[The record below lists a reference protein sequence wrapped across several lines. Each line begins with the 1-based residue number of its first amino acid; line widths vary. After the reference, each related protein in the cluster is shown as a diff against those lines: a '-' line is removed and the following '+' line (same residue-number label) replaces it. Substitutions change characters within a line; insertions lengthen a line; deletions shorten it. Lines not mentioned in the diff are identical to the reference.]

1 MKKFFTFFILLVVCG
16 FAVAKPIDEATAKQ
30 VGQNFLATRTTT
42 AAFKTGLQLELAVAE
57 KSKAYNAQSSSA
69 SIAYYYIFN
78 VANGDGFVIVSADD
92 KAIPVL
98 GYSDA
103 ADFNPTNIAPQTA
116 KWLEGYK
123 AEIRSIIQSN
133 ATQSAEV
140 ATQWQELIQGKPL
153 DNTIDA
159 SVSPLVQTKWDQSPY
174 YNALC
179 PYDAGAA
186 QRTVSGCVATA
197 MAQVMKFW
205 NYPTTG
211 TGNHSYNHSS
221 YGTLSANFGATTYN
235 WGSMPNTVSSSNS
248 AVATLM
254 YHCGVSVDMNYDV
267 AANGGSGA
275 YVISSQSPV
284 TNCAEYAFETYFGYK
299 TSLQGVERVNY
310 SQTQWMNLIKGELN
324 AGRPVLYAGFGSGG
338 GHAFVCD
345 GYDNNDFLHFNWG
358 WSGAYDGYFSVNGL
372 NPGGVGTGGG
382 TGGFNSGHQAIIG
395 IEPPSSAPVTLDLRL
410 YSAITVNPNPIQYGQ
425 SFTVTLDIANYGTSA
440 AQNFSGDYTVA
451 VFNANNEFVATVETM
466 TGMSLDYNKHYTNSL
481 VFSTGS
487 ISALTPGEY
496 KIGVYYKT
504 SNATQWTA
512 LANGNYQNFITVD
525 VQGNNTNPLRLYS
538 AITTTPTAIV
548 RNQTFTVTVDIVNL
562 GVSTFIGDVTV
573 DIHKSDG
580 TWIRELSA
588 QNGLVM
594 QVTSSFA
601 YRLSFTI
608 TGGIADP
615 AGTYQLFIWDK
626 PNNGNWELLGS
637 GAHANPITIQVVEP
651 ALYPDKYEVN
661 NTEGQ
666 AYNLPISFLNNIMN
680 ITTAGSTCHKGN
692 DYDYYK
698 VVLPAGYSYSVSAR
712 LHDSYNSGNGNTY
725 TFDGLLSYSIDG
737 NTLSDAYDAVL
748 PSNITVNGGST
759 VYFLVSPYFVGE
771 TGTYLFETTITR
783 SKQLSPAKEITGFS
797 VTGIVGNA
805 VINSTN
811 ATVDVVVTS
820 QTDIATLTPVITVS
834 NLASINPPS
843 GAVRNFTNP
852 VVYTVTAEDLTTKQ
866 WTVKVTKQ
874 SNVSVENPALAN
886 SISVYPN
893 PAVNVLHIDANQFTG
908 VVTTI
913 TLTTLQGQVIQTEA
927 VSSKVS
933 DVSLNGLQS
942 GIYLVQIHTNE
953 GVITKKITKQ

>member
-1 MKKFFTFFILLVVCG
+1 MKKLVALLSLLIVCG
-16 FAVAKPIDEATAKQ
+16 FAFAKPIDEATAKL
-30 VGQNFLATRTTT
+30 VGQNFLATRVTGGS
-42 AAFKTGLQLELAVAE
+42 FKTGVQLDLAVTAN
-57 KSKAYNAQSSSA
+57 SKAYNSQSSA
-69 SIAYYYIFN
+69 APVAYYYIFN
-78 VANGDGFVIVSADD
+78 VANGNGFVIVSADD
-92 KAIPVL
+92 NAVPVL

-103 ADFNPTNIAPQTA
+103 ADFDPANVAPQTA

-123 AEIRSIIQSN
+123 AEMRYIIANGVKQTTVI
-133 ATQSAEV
+133 AG
-140 ATQWQELIQGKPL
+140 QWQELIKGEPV
-153 DNTIDA
+153 DNTIAA

-179 PYDAGAA
+179 PYDGGAG

-205 NYPTTG
+205 NYPSTG

-235 WGSMPNTVSSSNS
+235 WSSMPNSVNS
-248 AVATLM
+248 TNTAVATLM

-275 YVISSQSPV
+275 YVINSQSPV
-284 TNCAEYAFETYFGYK
+284 THCAEYAFETYFGYK
-299 TSLQGVERVNY
+299 TSLQGVERANY
-310 SQTQWMNLIKGELN
+310 SQTQWLNLIKGELN

-382 TGGFNSGHQAIIG
+382 TGGFNSGHQAVIG
-395 IEPPSSAPVTLDLRL
+395 IEPPSSAPVTLDMRL
-410 YSAITVNPNPIQYGQ
+410 YSDIVVNPDPIQYGQ
-425 SFTVTLDIANYGTSA
+425 SFTVTLDVANYGTSA

-466 TGMSLDYNKHYTNSL
+466 TGMTLDYNKHYTSPL
-481 VFSTGS
+481 VFSTSS

-504 SNATQWTA
+504 SSATQWTA
-512 LANGNYQNFITVD
+512 FANGNYQNFITVN
-525 VQGNNTNPLRLYS
+525 VQGNNTNPLKLYA
-538 AITTTPTAIV
+538 AITTTPTVIV
-548 RNQTFTVTVDIVNL
+548 RNQTFTVEFDIANF
-562 GVSTFIGDVTV
+562 GSSTFNGDVSV

-580 TWIRELSA
+580 TWIRELSIK
-588 QNGLVM
+588 NGLSLPSN
-594 QVTSSFA
+594 THFTNGLT
-601 YRLSFTI
+601 YTI
-608 TGGIADP
+608 TGGIADS

-626 PNNGNWELLGS
+626 PNNGSWEFLGNGS
-637 GAHANPITIQVVEP
+637 YANPITIQVVEP
-651 ALYPDKYEVN
+651 GLNPDAYEVN
-661 NTEGQ
+661 NTVGQ
-666 AYNLPISFLNNIMN
+666 AYNLPVTFSNNAAT
-680 ITTAGSTCHKGN
+680 ITTPGSNCHKGN

-698 VVLPAGYSYSVSAR
+698 VVLPAGYDYNIQGR
-712 LHDSYNSGNGNTY
+712 IHDSYNSGNGNTY
-725 TFDGLLSYSIDG
+725 TFDGLLSYSTDG
-737 NTLSDAYDAVL
+737 NTWSDAYDDV
-748 PSNITVNGGST
+748 INGSFNVQGGGT
-759 VYFLVSPYFVGE
+759 VYFYVSPYFTGE
-771 TGTYLFETTITR
+771 TGTYLFETLIQR
-783 SKQLSPAKEITGFS
+783 SKVKSSAKEITGFS

-805 VINSTN
+805 TINSTN
-811 ATVDVVVTS
+811 ATVNVVVTS
-820 QTDIATLTPVITVS
+820 QTDITALTPVITVS

-852 VVYTVTAEDLTTKQ
+852 VTYTVTAEDLSTKQ
-866 WTVKVTKQ
+866 WTVTITKQ
-874 SNVSVENPALAN
+874 SNVGVENPALAN

-893 PAVNVLHIDANQFTG
+893 PAVNVLHVDANAFGGAVSQ
-908 VVTTI
+908 I

-927 VSSKVS
+927 VSGKVT
-933 DVSLNGLQS
+933 DVSLNDLQS
-942 GIYLVQIHTNE
+942 GIYLVQVFTNE

>member
-1 MKKFFTFFILLVVCG
+1 MKKLFALLTLLIVCG
-16 FAVAKPIDEATAKQ
+16 FAVAKPIDEATAKL
-30 VGQNFLATRTTT
+30 VGQNFLATRTTA

-57 KSKAYNAQSSSA
+57 NSKAYNAQSSSA
-69 SIAYYYIFN
+69 PIAYYYIFN

-103 ADFNPTNIAPQTA
+103 VDFNPTNIAPQTA

-123 AEIRSIIQSN
+123 TEIRSIIQSN
-133 ATQSAEV
+133 ATQSAHV

-186 QRTVSGCVATA
+186 QRTVTGCVATA

-221 YGTLSANFGATTYN
+221 YGTLSANFGATSYN

-275 YVISSQSPV
+275 YVITDQSPV
-284 TNCAEYAFETYFGYK
+284 TNCAEYAFKSYFGYK
-299 TSLQGVERVNY
+299 TSLQGVERANY
-310 SQTQWMNLIKGELN
+310 SQTQWMTLIKGELN

-410 YSAITVNPNPIQYGQ
+410 YSAITVNPDPIQYGQ
-425 SFTVTLDIANYGTSA
+425 SFTVTLDVANYGTTS

-466 TGMSLDYNKHYTNSL
+466 TGMSLDFNKHYTNPL
-481 VFSTGS
+481 VFSTNS

-496 KIGVYYKT
+496 KIGAYYKT
-504 SNATQWTA
+504 TNASQWTA
-512 LANGNYQNFITVD
+512 LGNGSYQNFVTVN
-525 VQGNNTNPLRLYS
+525 VQGNNTNPLKLY
-538 AITTTPTAIV
+538 AAVTTTPTVIV
-548 RNQTFTVTVDIVNL
+548 RNQTFTVEFDIANF
-562 GVSTFIGDVTV
+562 GASTFTGDVSV

-580 TWIRELSA
+580 TWIRELSIK
-588 QNGLVM
+588 NGLSLPSN
-594 QVTSSFA
+594 THFTNGLT
-601 YRLSFTI
+601 YTI
-608 TGGIADP
+608 TGGIADE

-626 PNNGNWELLGS
+626 PNNGSWEFLGN
-637 GAHANPITIQVVEP
+637 GAYSNPITIQVVEP
-651 ALYPDKYEVN
+651 GLNPDAYEVN
-661 NTEGQ
+661 NTAGQ
-666 AYNLPISFLNNIMN
+666 AYNLPVTFSSNQAT
-680 ITTAGSTCHKGN
+680 ITTPGSNCHKGN

-698 VVLPAGYSYSVSAR
+698 VVLPAGYDYNVQAR
-712 LHDSYNSGNGNTY
+712 IHDSYNSGNSNTY
-725 TFDGLLSYSIDG
+725 TFDGLLSYSTDG
-737 NTLSDAYDAVL
+737 NTWSDAYDD
-748 PSNITVNGGST
+748 IINGNVTLQGGGT
-759 VYFLVSPYFVGE
+759 VYFYVSPYFTGE
-771 TGTYLFETTITR
+771 TGTYLFDAVIQRTKTK
-783 SKQLSPAKEITGFS
+783 SSAKDITGFS

-805 VINSTN
+805 VINTTT

-834 NLASINPPS
+834 SLASINPPS

-874 SNVSVENPALAN
+874 QNVGVENPALAN

-913 TLTTLQGQVIQTEA
+913 TLTTLQGQMIQTEA
-927 VSSKVS
+927 VSGKVS